1 MPTLPH
7 TEAGDP
13 AGILEKGLVFILP
26 SSNVT
31 FRNEN
36 KNDGG
41 YLEITPSVADV
52 ALQGD
57 KEKKDKKFIHTIFTI
72 AGKLL
77 YIL

>member
-1 MPTLPH
+1 MPTLPR

-31 FRNEN
+31 FHIEN

-41 YLEITPSVADV
+41 YLEITPSFSDV

-57 KEKKDKKFIHTIFTI
+57 N
-72 AGKLL
+72 
-77 YIL
+77 